1 MSKVDAVDNAHNLLR
16 VVEFYIGK
24 DSSTYA
30 DCIRLLKEGHSGSEI
45 AAKMKEVAEEVWAN
59 E

>member
-24 DSSTYA
+24 DSATYA
-30 DCIRLLKEGHSGSEI
+30 DCVRLLKEGHSASEI
-45 AAKMKEVAEEVWAN
+45 AGKLKEFAQEAWAD